1 MKKSTIRI
9 LSLITVLVLSCV
21 ALTSCG
27 LFPPTDP
34 FDAKANLERN
44 EYFTQKLDTD
54 TAETFFLIGLHA
66 AGVNDFTSVVTGEK
80 DGEYVAIIYFKSSD
94 YAKAEFGEVEAY
106 AKEHVKYKED
116 WKIKQFGTIV
126 YFGSELAIKAASK

>member
-1 MKKSTIRI
+1 MKKSMIRI

-44 EYFTQKLDTD
+44 EYRAVKYDTD
-54 TAETFFLIGLHA
+54 SAGEVFLIGLRA
-66 AGVNDFTSVVTGEK
+66 ADVDDFTSVVTGEK
-80 DGEYVAIIYFKSSD
+80 DGEYVAIIYFETAD
-94 YAKAEFGEVEAY
+94 HAKAEFEDVEKY
-106 AKEHVKYKED
+106 AKDRSNYKED
-116 WKIKQFGTIV
+116 WKIRQIGTIV
-126 YFGSELAIKAASK
+126 YYGSELAIKAASK

>member
-1 MKKSTIRI
+1 MKKSMIRI

-44 EYFTQKLDTD
+44 EYRAVKYDTD
-54 TAETFFLIGLHA
+54 SAGEVFLIGLRA
-66 AGVNDFTSVVTGEK
+66 ADVNDFTCVVTGEK
-80 DGEYVAIIYFKSSD
+80 DGEYVAIIYFESAD
-94 YAKAEFGEVEAY
+94 QAKAEFAEVEAY
-106 AKEHVKYKED
+106 VKKHDKYKED

-126 YFGSELAIKAASK
+126 YFGSELAIKSASK

>member
-1 MKKSTIRI
+1 MKKSMIRI

-44 EYFTQKLDTD
+44 EYRAVKYDTD
-54 TAETFFLIGLHA
+54 SADTVFLIGLHA
-66 AGVNDFTSVVTGEK
+66 ADVDDFTCVVTGEK
-80 DGEYVAIIYFKSSD
+80 DGEYVAIIYFETAD
-94 YAKAEFGEVEAY
+94 HAKAEFTDVENY
-106 AKEHVKYKED
+106 AKDRSNYKED
-116 WKIKQFGTIV
+116 WKIKQVGAIV
-126 YFGSELAIKAASK
+126 YYGSELAIKAASK